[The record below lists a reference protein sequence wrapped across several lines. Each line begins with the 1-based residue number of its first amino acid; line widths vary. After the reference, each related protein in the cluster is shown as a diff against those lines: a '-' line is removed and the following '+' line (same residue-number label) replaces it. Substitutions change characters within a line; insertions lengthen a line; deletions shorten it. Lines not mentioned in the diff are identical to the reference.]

1 MKDLEFLYTIKD
13 DFVCQNIERFIEDLK
28 ENSGQILILSTKNKD
43 IYIEG
48 MKEISLNKTSR
59 KIYNK
64 ILEKYASHLNT
75 KEKNKLINMMD
86 DMSIDEI
93 VEFFKDVDEYWGKN
107 GEIIGKPQFKFYKLL
122 LQKKMNN
129 VNS

>member
-13 DFVCQNIERFIEDLK
+13 DFVHENIERFIEDL
-28 ENSGQILILSTKNKD
+28 EQNSGQILVLSTKNRD

-93 VEFFKDVDEYWGKN
+93 VEFFKDMDAYWGKN
-107 GEIIGKPQFKFYKLL
+107 GKIIGKPQFKF
-122 LQKKMNN
+122 
-129 VNS
+129 